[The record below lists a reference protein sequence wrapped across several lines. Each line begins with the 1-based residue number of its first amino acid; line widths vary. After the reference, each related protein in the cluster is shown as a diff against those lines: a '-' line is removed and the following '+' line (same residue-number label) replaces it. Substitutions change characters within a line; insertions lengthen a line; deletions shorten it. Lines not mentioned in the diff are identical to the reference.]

1 MKTIFIAMLS
11 FFAFSTFAQPDCKP
25 YVPYEVGAKWEL
37 TSYSPKGKEEGKIA
51 YELIDKIERD
61 NGYTYTIKSTSF
73 DKKGKE
79 VFTNEF
85 NAYCKDGKFEFDMAM
100 KMDNAAMQSYQNMEM
115 EMDASEFELPSMD
128 AEVGTTLKD
137 GTLEVKVGSNSISM
151 FTMTVLITDR
161 KVEAKEEIE
170 TPAGTFNCLVLTQK
184 STTKMLVKV
193 EASSKEWYSEG
204 VGLVRSEYYNKK
216 GKLNGY
222 SELTKFEKR

>member
-1 MKTIFIAMLS
+1 MKPFFIFLFTL
-11 FFAFSTFAQPDCKP
+11 FFTQFYAQSDCKP
-25 YVPYEVGAKWEL
+25 YVPYDVGAKWEL

-61 NGYTYTIKSTSF
+61 NGYTFTVKSISY
-73 DKKGKE
+73 DKKGEE

-85 NAYCKDGKFEFDMAM
+85 EAYCKDGKFEFDMAM

-193 EASSKEWYSEG
+193 ESSSKEWYSEG

-222 SELTKFEKR
+222 SELTSFQK